1 MYIPISKKYSVSILL
16 FFKDPNADTQWNDQ
30 LRRFNIIGQK
40 EEIKT
45 EEERL
50 EITRGKKQENNLIRS

>member
-1 MYIPISKKYSVSILL
+1 
-16 FFKDPNADTQWNDQ
+16 
-30 LRRFNIIGQK
+30 LRRFNIIGAK

-50 EITRGKKQENNLIRS
+50 EITRGKRITK